1 MSHGDELHYD
11 GHAASRAGDGGLTGL
26 GFSHLVLEVSDL
38 DRSEAWYRDVIGLDL
53 LGRGLMAEPRP
64 HAVLQLGTGQ
74 VVVLV
79 EVERPRPRRPY
90 TAAIHHAFL
99 LTMDQFRAAQAR
111 LAAAGYDIADARA
124 AFRAKGE
131 YSFDVND
138 PDGHR
143 WQVQAFGPEQH
154 ELLKPGVGVVDCGP
168 AERFAVGSVTV
179 FREGNFFLVREKGGF
194 LALSRWCR
202 HANGLTAYQP
212 QHWRFFCAFH
222 GATYNLQGDHT
233 GHLPGVAPLRQ
244 NPVMIGADGHVLV
257 DTDVV
262 MERTA
267 DEPPVVTPAPERVSE
282 QAPA

>member
-1 MSHGDELHYD
+1 MLGGPILRGIRWPGRRGPRQRQALARLACHRPFGWRRQAGRRRTVSHGDELHYD
-11 GHAASRAGDGGLTGL
+11 GHAASRAGDGGLMGL

-38 DRSEAWYRDVIGLDL
+38 DRSEAWYRDVIGIDL

-64 HAVLQLGTGQ
+64 HVVLQLGTGQ

-79 EVERPRPRRPY
+79 EVERPQPRRPY

-111 LAAAGYDIADARA
+111 LAAAGYEIADARA

-154 ELLKPGVGVVDCGP
+154 ELLKPGVGVVDC
-168 AERFAVGSVTV
+168 
-179 FREGNFFLVREKGGF
+179 
-194 LALSRWCR
+194 
-202 HANGLTAYQP
+202 
-212 QHWRFFCAFH
+212 
-222 GATYNLQGDHT
+222 
-233 GHLPGVAPLRQ
+233 
-244 NPVMIGADGHVLV
+244 
-257 DTDVV
+257 
-262 MERTA
+262 
-267 DEPPVVTPAPERVSE
+267 
-282 QAPA
+282 